1 MEAHREPKWCCV
13 SSLTKIV
20 TFFAVPFWSMPVLPR
35 PPTPGQHPPRRDGY
49 VPQHNAGHEVEHP
62 GSTFGLRSQG
72 FPRFLQPRQVRA
84 ELRRTLIA
92 AALDQP
98 FDRAKQFI
106 EAPPGF
112 FVDAPQ
118 RAVDALFPLRAEPAE
133 VQINQIG

>member
-1 MEAHREPKWCCV
+1 MESHREPKWCCV

-35 PPTPGQHPPRRDGY
+35 PPAPGQHPPGRDGY
-49 VPQHNAGHEVEHP
+49 VPQHNAGHKIEHP
-62 GSTFGLRSQG
+62 ASTLGLTQGLRSQR
-72 FPRFLQPRQVRA
+72 FPRLLQPLQVQA

-92 AALDQP
+92 AALHQP

-112 FVDAPQ
+112 FLDTP
-118 RAVDALFPLRAEPAE
+118 
-133 VQINQIG
+133 